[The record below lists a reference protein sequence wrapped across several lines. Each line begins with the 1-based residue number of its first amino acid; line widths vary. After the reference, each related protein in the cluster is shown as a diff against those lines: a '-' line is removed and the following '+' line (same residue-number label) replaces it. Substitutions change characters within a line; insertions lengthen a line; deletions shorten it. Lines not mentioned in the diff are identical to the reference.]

1 MFLFLCK
8 LVVGATYAE
17 EVDEDLFDSEE
28 AEKNDVS
35 LVVCLNIALVQKMRG
50 HKDMVVVILMNSS
63 GTEIERHYRNA
74 NIVIF
79 ETVLDFLVLI
89 PNVRLQV
96 DCVNQDGVQDETE
109 SIADPEN
116 FSCSLD
122 DVTSL
127 RAAVPDNEDKEL

>member
-1 MFLFLCK
+1 
-8 LVVGATYAE
+8 
-17 EVDEDLFDSEE
+17 
-28 AEKNDVS
+28 
-35 LVVCLNIALVQKMRG
+35 
-50 HKDMVVVILMNSS
+50 MVVVILMNSS
-63 GTEIERHYRNA
+63 GAEIERHYRNA